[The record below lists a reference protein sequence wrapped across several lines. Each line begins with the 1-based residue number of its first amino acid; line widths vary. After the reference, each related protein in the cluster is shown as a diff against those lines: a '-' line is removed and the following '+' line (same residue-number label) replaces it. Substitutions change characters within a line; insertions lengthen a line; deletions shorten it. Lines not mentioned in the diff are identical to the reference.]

1 MSTKK
6 NHFPTLAKFVV
17 PLILAVST
25 ISIPAVSYAQA
36 QQQYEEIDDAIA
48 KVEGI
53 STSLNGIVGGM
64 LTVTVSAAGG
74 SAVFQLFRR
83 MILSNL

>member
-17 PLILAVST
+17 PLTLVVST

>member
-1 MSTKK
+1 MSTKIF
-6 NHFPTLAKFVV
+6 HLPRLAKFVI
-17 PLILAVST
+17 PLTLVVS
-25 ISIPAVSYAQA
+25 IVSMPATVFAQDT
-36 QQQYEEIDDAIA
+36 YKEIDAAIT

>member
-1 MSTKK
+1 MSTKIF
-6 NHFPTLAKFVV
+6 HLPRLAKFVI
-17 PLILAVST
+17 PLTLVVST
-25 ISIPAVSYAQA
+25 ISIPATALANDTYK
-36 QQQYEEIDDAIA
+36 EIDGAIT

>member
-6 NHFPTLAKFVV
+6 NHFRTLAKSVV
-17 PLILAVST
+17 PLTLAVS
-25 ISIPAVSYAQA
+25 IVSMPATVFAQDT
-36 QQQYEEIDDAIA
+36 YKEIDAAIT

-53 STSLNGIVGGM
+53 STSRNGIVGGM

>member
-1 MSTKK
+1 MLTKK
-6 NHFPTLAKFVV
+6 FQIPRLAKLVI
-17 PLILAVST
+17 PLTLVSST
-25 ISIPAVSYAQA
+25 LVLPAAAFADSYSG
-36 QQQYEEIDDAIA
+36 IDTAIA

-64 LTVTVSAAGG
+64 MTVTVSAAGG

>member
-1 MSTKK
+1 MSTKIF
-6 NHFPTLAKFVV
+6 HLPRLAKFVI
-17 PLILAVST
+17 PLTLVVST
-25 ISIPAVSYAQA
+25 ISIPAVSYAQ
-36 QQQYEEIDDAIA
+36 QQYQEIDDAIT

>member
-6 NHFPTLAKFVV
+6 NHFRTLAKSVV
-17 PLILAVST
+17 PLTLAVS
-25 ISIPAVSYAQA
+25 IVSMPATVFA
-36 QQQYEEIDDAIA
+36 QQQYQELDDAIA

>member
-1 MSTKK
+1 MSTKI
-6 NHFPTLAKFVV
+6 FQLPRLAKFVI
-17 PLILAVST
+17 PLTLVVST
-25 ISIPAVSYAQA
+25 ISIPAVSYAQ
-36 QQQYEEIDDAIA
+36 QYKEIDDAIT